1 LTNLNYH
8 RAEQDLK
15 PMPES
20 LLEQNPPDSTTSI
33 QGILERITFQNEE
46 NGYTVA
52 RLLDDSKEKKLITVV
67 GFLSNVPVG
76 STLSL
81 TGTWITD
88 SRYGKQFRLQN
99 YQIVKPN
106 TLNGI
111 ERYLGSG
118 LIKGIGPAYAARIVA
133 RFGLKTLDILENDP
147 DRLSEI
153 GGLGK
158 SRVESIKKAW
168 QVQKEI
174 HRIMVFLQGHGI
186 SATYAVKI
194 FKTYGRKALAVV
206 KSNPYQLA
214 EDIWGVGFRIADSIA
229 LSLGVPANDPRR
241 ARAGLLFALDESA
254 GEGHCFLP
262 RDRLLDQAGMLL
274 ELTGKSDQF
283 PGQENLYS
291 DRGLIEE
298 QISRLLQDDKIAV
311 DGENIALAPLYYA
324 EKGAAAR
331 LLDLASGKPFHNI
344 DNIDGAVD
352 WASKKMQL
360 DLAPEQSAAI
370 RMGLSQKVSVITGG
384 PGTGKSTILKALLLI
399 LSQKG
404 IVVKLAAPTGR
415 AAKRLSE
422 ACGREAKTIHRLL
435 EFDAAVRNF
444 KRNRENPLAA
454 DMVIIDE
461 SSMMD
466 ITLSNSLLRAI
477 GNNAALVLVGD
488 VDQLPSVGPG
498 NVLKDIIDSGR
509 IPVTRLQTIFRQ
521 GSGSLISL
529 NASRINRGEFLELLP
544 DYGGDKDF
552 YCIFRDEAEDIEK
565 EVLSLCSERLKKR
578 YNFDPVRD
586 IQVLT
591 PMRKG
596 IIGTENLNAR
606 LQESL
611 NRQEQPGDGFQ
622 RRLRV
627 GDKVMQIR
635 NNYDKEVFNGDLG
648 FVTSID
654 SGEESIEI
662 NFEGRTVPYE
672 SADLGEVVLAYAI
685 TVHKSQGSEFPC
697 VIIPLHTTHYPL
709 LQRNLIYTGV
719 TRGKNLVILVGSKKA
734 MGIAIRNDR
743 VVKRYTM
750 LKERLQEGAP
760 RLRNY

>member
-1 LTNLNYH
+1 MSVRLFS
-8 RAEQDLK
+8 E
-15 PMPES
+15 
-20 LLEQNPPDSTTSI
+20 NPSDPTTQV
-33 QGILERITFQNEE
+33 QGILDRITFQSEE

-52 RLLDDSKEKKLITVV
+52 RLLEDSKEKEFITVV
-67 GFLSNVPVG
+67 GFLSGVPVG

-88 SRYGKQFRLQN
+88 SRYGRQFKLQN
-99 YQIVKPN
+99 YKIVKPN
-106 TLNGI
+106 TINGI

-153 GGLGK
+153 AGLGRT
-158 SRVESIKKAW
+158 RVESIKKAW
-168 QVQKEI
+168 QEQKEI
-174 HRIMVFLQGHGI
+174 HGIMVFLQGHGI
-186 SATYAVKI
+186 SASYAVKI

-206 KSNPYQLA
+206 KNNPYQLT

-262 RDRLLDQAGMLL
+262 RDKLLQQAVYLL
-274 ELTGKSDQF
+274 KLTGKSEEF
-283 PGQENLYS
+283 PEQEDLYS
-291 DRGLIEE
+291 DPGLIEA
-298 QISRLLQDDKIAV
+298 QIKSLLVNDKIAV
-311 DGENIALAPLYYA
+311 DGENIALAPIYFS
-324 EKGAAAR
+324 EKGAAAK
-331 LLDLASGKPFHNI
+331 LLELSSGKPYYNI
-344 DNIDGAVD
+344 KNVDGAVG
-352 WASKKMQL
+352 WASSKMQI
-360 DLAPEQSAAI
+360 DLAPEQADAI
-370 RMGLSQKVSVITGG
+370 KMGLSQKVSVITGG

-399 LSQKG
+399 LAQKG

-435 EFDAAVRNF
+435 EYDAGLRNF
-444 KRNRENPLAA
+444 RRNRENPLEA

-466 ITLSNSLLRAI
+466 ITLTNSLLKAI
-477 GNNAALVLVGD
+477 AENAALVLVGD

-498 NVLKDIIDSGR
+498 NVLKDIINSGR
-509 IPVTRLQTIFRQ
+509 VPVTRLQTVFRQ
-521 GSGSLISL
+521 GPGSLISL
-529 NASRINRGEFLELLP
+529 NAARINRGEFLELLP
-544 DYGGDKDF
+544 DYEGDKDF

-565 EVLSLCSERLKKR
+565 EILSLCSERLIKR

-586 IQVLT
+586 IQILT

-596 IIGTENLNAR
+596 IIGTENLNSR
-606 LQESL
+606 LQETL
-611 NRQEQPGDGFQ
+611 NPPAISGEGRR
-622 RRLRV
+622 RRLLV

-648 FVTSID
+648 IVSAID
-654 SGEESIEI
+654 TDEDSVEVI
-662 NFEGRTVPYE
+662 FEGRNVLYE
-672 SADLGEVVLAYAI
+672 SSDLGEVVLAYAI

-709 LQRNLIYTGV
+709 LQRNLIYTAV

-734 MGIAIRNDR
+734 ITIAIHNDR

-750 LKERLQEGAP
+750 LRERLQAGP
-760 RLRNY
+760 HLLY

>member
-1 LTNLNYH
+1 
-8 RAEQDLK
+8 
-15 PMPES
+15 MPEN
-20 LLEQNPPDSTTSI
+20 LFPENAPEPPSQI
-33 QGILERITFQNEE
+33 QGILDRITFQNEE

-52 RLLDDSKEKKLITVV
+52 RLLDDSKGKSTITVV
-67 GFLSNVPVG
+67 GYLSDVPVG

-81 TGTWITD
+81 TGTWSKD
-88 SRYGKQFRLQN
+88 SRYGKQFKLQQ
-99 YQIVKPN
+99 YKIIKPN
-106 TLNGI
+106 TINGI

-118 LIKGIGPAYAARIVA
+118 LIKGIGPAYAARIVS

-147 DRLSEI
+147 DRLREI
-153 GGLGK
+153 AGLGLT
-158 SRVESIKKAW
+158 RVERIKSAW
-168 QVQKEI
+168 QEQKEI

-194 FKTYGRKALAVV
+194 FKTYGRRALTVV
-206 KSNPYQLA
+206 KNNPYQLA

-254 GEGHCFLP
+254 GEGHCFMP
-262 RDRLLDQAGMLL
+262 KDKLLDQTGYLL
-274 ELTGKSDQF
+274 KLSGKSEQL
-283 PGQENLYS
+283 PEQEHLYS
-291 DRGLIEE
+291 DRDLTEE
-298 QISRLLQDDKIAV
+298 QLKSLLADDKIAV
-311 DGENIALAPLYYA
+311 DGENIALAPIYFA
-324 EKGAAAR
+324 EKGAAAK
-331 LLDLASGKPFHNI
+331 LMELASGEPYHNI
-344 DNIDGAVD
+344 QNVDQAVI
-352 WASKKMQL
+352 WASNKLQL
-360 DLAPEQSAAI
+360 DLAPEQTEALKMA
-370 RMGLSQKVSVITGG
+370 LSQKVSVITGG
-384 PGTGKSTILKALLLI
+384 PGTGKSTILRALLLI
-399 LSQKG
+399 LSRKG

-435 EFDAAVRNF
+435 EYDASIRTF
-444 KRNRENPLAA
+444 KRNRDNPLEA

-466 ITLSNSLLRAI
+466 IILANSLIRAI
-477 GNNAALVLVGD
+477 ADKAALVLVGD

-509 IPVTRLQTIFRQ
+509 IPVTRLQTVFRQ
-521 GSGSLISL
+521 GPGSLISL
-529 NASRINRGEFLELLP
+529 NAARINKGEFLELLP
-544 DYGGDKDF
+544 DYKGDKDF

-565 EVLSLCSERLKKR
+565 EILSLCSERLKKR
-578 YNFDPVRD
+578 YGFDPILD

-596 IIGTENLNAR
+596 IIGTENLNSS

-611 NRQEQPGDGFQ
+611 NQKGIPRDNKQQ
-622 RRLRV
+622 RLQV

-648 FVTSID
+648 IVSSID
-654 SGEESIEI
+654 REEGSVEVD
-662 NFEGRTVPYE
+662 FEGRKVLYE
-672 SADLGEVVLAYAI
+672 TADLVEVVLAYAI

-709 LQRNLIYTGV
+709 LQRNLIYTAV
-719 TRGKNLVILVGSKKA
+719 TRGKNLVILVGSRKA
-734 MGIAIRNDR
+734 INIAIHNDR
-743 VVKRYTM
+743 VVKRYTL
-750 LKERLQEGAP
+750 LKDRLQTGSGA
-760 RLRNY
+760 LH

>member
-1 LTNLNYH
+1 
-8 RAEQDLK
+8 
-15 PMPES
+15 MPER
-20 LLEQNPPDSTTSI
+20 LFPENPSDQTTQI

-52 RLLDDSKEKKLITVV
+52 RLLEDSEEKEKITVV
-67 GFLSNVPVG
+67 GFLSGVPVG
-76 STLSL
+76 STLCLKGS
-81 TGTWITD
+81 WITD
-88 SRYGKQFRLQN
+88 SRYGKQFKLQN
-99 YQIVKPN
+99 YEIVKPN
-106 TLNGI
+106 TINGI

-147 DRLSEI
+147 DKLNEI
-153 GGLGK
+153 DGLGRT
-158 SRVESIKKAW
+158 RVESIKKAW
-168 QVQKEI
+168 QEQREI

-206 KSNPYQLA
+206 KNNPYQLA

-262 RDRLLDQAGMLL
+262 RDQLL
-274 ELTGKSDQF
+274 EQAEYLLSLTGKSEQF
-283 PGQENLYS
+283 PEQENLYS
-291 DRGLIEE
+291 DPALIAE
-298 QISRLLQDDKIAV
+298 QIESLLRDDKIAV
-311 DGENIALAPLYYA
+311 DGDNVALAPIYFA
-324 EKGAAAR
+324 EKGAAAK
-331 LLDLASGKPFHNI
+331 LLDLSIGKPHHNI
-344 DNIDGAVD
+344 NNVDQAVA
-352 WASKKMQL
+352 WASKKL
-360 DLAPEQSAAI
+360 RLVLAQEQAAAVK
-370 RMGLSQKVSVITGG
+370 MGLSQKVSVITGG
-384 PGTGKSTILKALLLI
+384 PGTGKSTILEALLLV
-399 LSQKG
+399 LAQKG
-404 IVVKLAAPTGR
+404 ITVKLAAPTGR

-435 EFDAAVRNF
+435 EYDAALRTF
-444 KRNRENPLAA
+444 KRNRGNPLEA

-466 ITLSNSLLRAI
+466 IILTNSLLKAI
-477 GNNAALVLVGD
+477 AGNAALVLVGD

-498 NVLKDIIDSGR
+498 NVLKDIINSGR
-509 IPVTRLQTIFRQ
+509 IPVTRLQTVFRQ
-521 GSGSLISL
+521 GPGSLISL

-544 DYGGDKDF
+544 DYEGDKDF
-552 YCIFRDEAEDIEK
+552 YCIFREEAAEIEK
-565 EVLSLCSERLKKR
+565 EILGLCSQRLKKR

-596 IIGTENLNAR
+596 IIGTEHLNSR
-606 LQESL
+606 LQATL
-611 NRQEQPGDGFQ
+611 NPHETPLDGRL
-622 RRLRV
+622 RRLLV

-635 NNYDKEVFNGDLG
+635 NNYDKDVFNGDLG
-648 FVTSID
+648 IVSSVD
-654 SGEESIEI
+654 SKEDTVEV
-662 NFEGRTVPYE
+662 NFEGRKVLYE

-709 LQRNLIYTGV
+709 LQRNLIYTAV
-719 TRGKNLVILVGSKKA
+719 TRGKNLVVLVGSKKA
-734 MGIAIRNDR
+734 INIAIQNDR

-750 LKERLQEGAP
+750 LKERLQAVP
-760 RLRNY
+760 QSLYNS

>member
-1 LTNLNYH
+1 
-8 RAEQDLK
+8 
-15 PMPES
+15 MPVRLFPE
-20 LLEQNPPDSTTSI
+20 NPSDPTIQI
-33 QGILERITFQNEE
+33 QGILERITFQNAE

-52 RLLDDSKEKKLITVV
+52 RLLEDSKKKEVITVV
-67 GFLSNVPVG
+67 GFLSGVPVG

-81 TGTWITD
+81 KGSWITD
-88 SRYGKQFRLQN
+88 SRYGRQFKLQN
-99 YQIVKPN
+99 YEIVKPN
-106 TLNGI
+106 TINGI

-147 DRLSEI
+147 DRLNEVD
-153 GGLGK
+153 GLGK
-158 SRVESIKKAW
+158 TRVESIKKAW
-168 QVQKEI
+168 QEQKEI

-206 KSNPYQLA
+206 KNNPYQLA

-262 RDRLLDQAGMLL
+262 REKLL
-274 ELTGKSDQF
+274 EQAVYLLKLTGKSEQF
-283 PGQENLYS
+283 PEQENLYS
-291 DRGLIEE
+291 DPGLIEE
-298 QISRLLQDDKIAV
+298 QIKSLLYDDKIAV
-311 DGENIALAPLYYA
+311 DGDNVALAPIYFA
-324 EKGAAAR
+324 EKGAAAK
-331 LLDLASGKPFHNI
+331 LLDLSIGKPNHSIKNV
-344 DNIDGAVD
+344 DQAVD
-352 WASKKMQL
+352 WAAKKLQL
-360 DLAPEQSAAI
+360 VLAPEQAAAVK
-370 RMGLSQKVSVITGG
+370 MGLSQKVSVITGG
-384 PGTGKSTILKALLLI
+384 PGTGKSTILRALLLI
-399 LSQKG
+399 LAQKG

-435 EFDAAVRNF
+435 EYDAAIRAF
-444 KRNRENPLAA
+444 KRNRENPLEA

-461 SSMMD
+461 TSMLD
-466 ITLSNSLLRAI
+466 IILANSLLKAI
-477 GNNAALVLVGD
+477 ADNAGLVLVGD

-498 NVLKDIIDSGR
+498 NVLKDIINSNR
-509 IPVTRLQTIFRQ
+509 LPVTRLQTVFRQ
-521 GSGSLISL
+521 GPGSLISL
-529 NASRINRGEFLELLP
+529 NALRINRGEFLELLP
-544 DYGGDKDF
+544 DYEGDKDF
-552 YCIFRDEAEDIEK
+552 YCIFREEAEDIEQ
-565 EVLSLCSERLKKR
+565 EIVSLCSTRLKKR

-596 IIGTENLNAR
+596 IIGTENLNVR
-606 LQESL
+606 LQGAL
-611 NRQEQPGDGFQ
+611 NPEETPRGDRQ
-622 RRLRV
+622 RRLQV

-648 FVTSID
+648 IVSAID
-654 SGEESIEI
+654 REAESVEVS
-662 NFEGRTVPYE
+662 FEDRKVLYE
-672 SADLGEVVLAYAI
+672 SADLGEIVLAYAV

-709 LQRNLIYTGV
+709 LQRNLIYTAV

-734 MGIAIRNDR
+734 INIAIRNDR
-743 VVKRYTM
+743 LVKRYTM
-750 LKERLQEGAP
+750 LMERLQAGPHA
-760 RLRNY
+760 LF

>member
-1 LTNLNYH
+1 
-8 RAEQDLK
+8 
-15 PMPES
+15 MPER
-20 LLEQNPPDSTTSI
+20 LFPENPSDQTTQI

-52 RLLDDSKEKKLITVV
+52 RLLEDSEEKEKITVV
-67 GFLSNVPVG
+67 GFLSGVPVG
-76 STLSL
+76 STLCLKGS
-81 TGTWITD
+81 WITD
-88 SRYGKQFRLQN
+88 SRYGKQFKLQN
-99 YQIVKPN
+99 YEIVKPN
-106 TLNGI
+106 TINGI

-147 DRLSEI
+147 DRLNEI
-153 GGLGK
+153 DGLGRT
-158 SRVESIKKAW
+158 RVESIKKAW
-168 QVQKEI
+168 QEQREI

-206 KSNPYQLA
+206 KNNPYQLA

-262 RDRLLDQAGMLL
+262 RGQLL
-274 ELTGKSDQF
+274 EQAEYLLSLTGKSDQF
-283 PGQENLYS
+283 PEQENLYS
-291 DRGLIEE
+291 DPDLIAE
-298 QISRLLQDDKIAV
+298 QIESLLRDDKIAV
-311 DGENIALAPLYYA
+311 DGDNIALAPIYFA
-324 EKGAAAR
+324 EKGAAAK
-331 LLDLASGKPFHNI
+331 LLDLCIGKPHHNI
-344 DNIDGAVD
+344 NNVDQAVD
-352 WASKKMQL
+352 WASKKL
-360 DLAPEQSAAI
+360 HLVLAPEQAEAVK
-370 RMGLSQKVSVITGG
+370 MGLSQKVSVITGG
-384 PGTGKSTILKALLLI
+384 PGTGKSTILEALLLV
-399 LSQKG
+399 LAQKG
-404 IVVKLAAPTGR
+404 ITVKLAAPTGR

-435 EFDAAVRNF
+435 EYDAALRTF
-444 KRNRENPLAA
+444 KRNRENPLEA

-466 ITLSNSLLRAI
+466 IILTNFLLKAI
-477 GNNAALVLVGD
+477 AGNASLVLVGD

-498 NVLKDIIDSGR
+498 NVLKDIINSGR
-509 IPVTRLQTIFRQ
+509 IPVTRLQTVFRQ
-521 GSGSLISL
+521 GPGSLISL

-544 DYGGDKDF
+544 DYEGNKDF
-552 YCIFRDEAEDIEK
+552 YCIFREEAAEIEK
-565 EVLSLCSERLKKR
+565 EILGLCSRRLKKR

-596 IIGTENLNAR
+596 IIGTEHLNSR
-606 LQESL
+606 LQETL
-611 NRQEQPGDGFQ
+611 NPHKMPPDGRM
-622 RRLRV
+622 RRLQV

-635 NNYDKEVFNGDLG
+635 NNYDKDVFNGDLG
-648 FVTSID
+648 IVSSVD
-654 SGEESIEI
+654 SKEDTVEV
-662 NFEGRTVPYE
+662 NFEGRKVLYE

-709 LQRNLIYTGV
+709 LQRNLIYTAV
-719 TRGKNLVILVGSKKA
+719 TRGKNLVVLVGSKKA
-734 MGIAIRNDR
+734 INIAIHNDR

-750 LKERLQEGAP
+750 LKERLQAGP
-760 RLRNY
+760 QSLYNS

>member
-1 LTNLNYH
+1 
-8 RAEQDLK
+8 
-15 PMPES
+15 MPER
-20 LLEQNPPDSTTSI
+20 LFPENPSDQTTKI

-52 RLLDDSKEKKLITVV
+52 RLLEGSKEKEQITVV
-67 GFLSNVPVG
+67 GFLSGVPVG

-81 TGTWITD
+81 KGSWITD
-88 SRYGKQFRLQN
+88 SRYGKQFKLQN
-99 YQIVKPN
+99 YEIVKPN
-106 TLNGI
+106 TINGI

-147 DRLSEI
+147 DRLNEI
-153 GGLGK
+153 EGLGRT
-158 SRVESIKKAW
+158 RVESIKKAW
-168 QVQKEI
+168 QEQREI

-194 FKTYGRKALAVV
+194 YKTYGRKALAVV
-206 KSNPYQLA
+206 KNNPYQLA

-229 LSLGVPANDPRR
+229 LSLGVPVNDPRR

-262 RDRLLDQAGMLL
+262 RDQLL
-274 ELTGKSDQF
+274 EQAEYLLSLTGKSEQF
-283 PGQENLYS
+283 PEQENLYS
-291 DRGLIEE
+291 DPALIAE
-298 QISRLLQDDKIAV
+298 QIESLLRDDKIAV
-311 DGENIALAPLYYA
+311 DGDNVALAPIYFA
-324 EKGAAAR
+324 EKGAAAK
-331 LLDLASGKPFHNI
+331 LLDLSIGKPHHNI
-344 DNIDGAVD
+344 NNADQAVA
-352 WASKKMQL
+352 WASKKL
-360 DLAPEQSAAI
+360 RLVLAQEQAAAVK
-370 RMGLSQKVSVITGG
+370 MGLSQKVSVITGG
-384 PGTGKSTILKALLLI
+384 PGTGKSTILEALLLV
-399 LSQKG
+399 LAQKG
-404 IVVKLAAPTGR
+404 ITVKLAAPTGR

-435 EFDAAVRNF
+435 EYDAALRTF
-444 KRNRENPLAA
+444 KRNRGNPLEA

-466 ITLSNSLLRAI
+466 IILTNSLLKAI
-477 GNNAALVLVGD
+477 AGNAALVLVGD

-498 NVLKDIIDSGR
+498 NVLKDIINSGR
-509 IPVTRLQTIFRQ
+509 IPVTRLQTVFRQ
-521 GSGSLISL
+521 GPGSLISL

-544 DYGGDKDF
+544 DYEGDKDF
-552 YCIFRDEAEDIEK
+552 YCIFREEAAEIEK
-565 EVLSLCSERLKKR
+565 EILGLCSQRLKKR

-596 IIGTENLNAR
+596 IIGTEHLNSR
-606 LQESL
+606 LQATL
-611 NRQEQPGDGFQ
+611 NPHETPLDGRL
-622 RRLRV
+622 RRLLV

-635 NNYDKEVFNGDLG
+635 NNYDKDVFNGDLG
-648 FVTSID
+648 IVSSVD
-654 SGEESIEI
+654 SKEDTVEV
-662 NFEGRTVPYE
+662 NFEGRKVLYE

-709 LQRNLIYTGV
+709 LQRNLIYTAV
-719 TRGKNLVILVGSKKA
+719 TRGKNLVVLVGSKKA
-734 MGIAIRNDR
+734 INIAIQNDR

-750 LKERLQEGAP
+750 LKERLQAVP
-760 RLRNY
+760 QSLYNS

>member
-1 LTNLNYH
+1 
-8 RAEQDLK
+8 
-15 PMPES
+15 MPERLFPES
-20 LLEQNPPDSTTSI
+20 PSDSTTEI
-33 QGILERITFQNEE
+33 QGILDRITFQNEE

-52 RLLDDSKEKKLITVV
+52 RLLDDAKEKELITVV
-67 GFLSNVPVG
+67 GFLSGVPVG

-88 SRYGKQFRLQN
+88 SRYGKQFKLQN
-99 YQIVKPN
+99 YEIIKPN
-106 TLNGI
+106 TINGI

-118 LIKGIGPAYAARIVA
+118 LIKGIGPAYAARIVG

-147 DRLSEI
+147 DRLNEI
-153 GGLGK
+153 AGLGGT
-158 SRVESIKKAW
+158 RVKSIKKAW
-168 QVQKEI
+168 QEQREI
-174 HRIMVFLQGHGI
+174 HRVMVFLQGHGI

-262 RDRLLDQAGMLL
+262 RDKLL
-274 ELTGKSDQF
+274 EQAVYLLKLTGKSEQF
-283 PGQENLYS
+283 PEQENLYS
-291 DRGLIEE
+291 DPGLIEE
-298 QISRLLQDDKIAV
+298 QINSLLSADKIAV
-311 DGENIALAPLYYA
+311 DDENIALAPIYFA
-324 EKGAAAR
+324 EKGVAAK
-331 LLDLASGKPFHNI
+331 LLELSSGRPEHSIENVAQ
-344 DNIDGAVD
+344 AVA
-352 WASKKMQL
+352 WSSNKLQL
-360 DLAPEQSAAI
+360 DLAPEQAEAVK
-370 RMGLSQKVSVITGG
+370 MGLSQKVSVITGG

-399 LSQKG
+399 LAQKG

-435 EFDAAVRNF
+435 EYDGAIRTF
-444 KRNRENPLAA
+444 KRNRENPLKA

-466 ITLSNSLLRAI
+466 ITLTNSLLKAI
-477 GNNAALVLVGD
+477 ADKAALVLVGD

-498 NVLKDIIDSGR
+498 NVLKDIINSDLIS
-509 IPVTRLQTIFRQ
+509 VTRLHTVFRQ
-521 GSGSLISL
+521 GPGSLISF
-529 NASRINRGEFLELLP
+529 NAARINRGEFLELLP
-544 DYGGDKDF
+544 DYEGDKDF
-552 YCIFRDEAEDIEK
+552 YCIFRDEVEEIEK
-565 EVLSLCSERLKKR
+565 EILGLCSQRLKKR

-596 IIGTENLNAR
+596 IIGTENLNLR
-606 LQESL
+606 LQETL
-611 NRQEQPGDGFQ
+611 NPKATQRDDRQ
-622 RRLRV
+622 RRLLV
-627 GDKVMQIR
+627 GDKVMQVR
-635 NNYDKEVFNGDLG
+635 NNYDKEVFNGDQG
-648 FVTSID
+648 IVSSVD
-654 SGEESIEI
+654 SEEESVEVS
-662 NFEGRTVPYE
+662 FEGRRVLYE
-672 SADLGEVVLAYAI
+672 SADLGELVLAYAI

-697 VIIPLHTTHYPL
+697 IIIPLHTTHYPL
-709 LQRNLIYTGV
+709 LQRNLIYTAV
-719 TRGKNLVILVGSKKA
+719 TRGRNLVILVGSKKA
-734 MGIAIRNDR
+734 INIAIRNDR

-750 LKERLQEGAP
+750 LKERLQAGP
-760 RLRNY
+760 HSLR